1 MLALSLFRPSLLLL
15 FLVIRP
21 CKYFPDGNDLK
32 LNAKLE
38 GRKERVISTPNWF
51 FDKVFSPAFKASGD
65 ELKKPI
71 RASSRPKYW
80 GENELAIS
88 NLEFELHLL

>member
-1 MLALSLFRPSLLLL
+1 
-15 FLVIRP
+15 VIRP

-71 RASSRPKYW
+71 RASRPKYRRK
-80 GENELAIS
+80 NELAIS